1 MDELCQLDLADIA
14 LSKYYLNYIK
24 NNFSANMAIAYP
36 SEPDDEKKAEIYQML
51 NASFAGEDNAGSIL
65 LLFGENGVLP
75 TTNSIESKD
84 ADLYENVCDTVLKYI
99 VAGNRLISPILAGLS
114 TKSGFSSK
122 SDEII
127 SAYILYNL
135 TVINEIRS
143 FVLDK
148 INTLLQLN
156 GYPRCLVLQ
165 DFDIRKEFEGKTLEN
180 DEKEKEMNDTD
191 EDAEN
196 KDKAIEEDKL

>member
-1 MDELCQLDLADIA
+1 M
-14 LSKYYLNYIK
+14 
-24 NNFSANMAIAYP
+24 
-36 SEPDDEKKAEIYQML
+36 
-51 NASFAGEDNAGSIL
+51 
-65 LLFGENGVLP
+65 LFGENGVLP
-75 TTNSIESKD
+75 EVGSIESVD
-84 ADLYENVCDTVLKYI
+84 ADLYNQVTDVVLKYI
-99 VAGNRLISPILAGLS
+99 CSGNRLSSPMLAGLNTS
-114 TKSGFSSK
+114 SGFSSK

-127 SAYILYNL
+127 AAYILYKI
-135 TVINEIRS
+135 TVIDEIRS

-165 DFDIRKEFEGKTLEN
+165 DYDFVAEFAGNTVKN

-196 KDKAIEEDKL
+196 KDKQIEEEKA